1 MKVGLFNVIISVA
14 VVAFFTASH
23 LPKEEAKQRPLD
35 VWAFRSVLD
44 KKPRMLTLA
53 LNSDFYA
60 AYDLAHCKLYKVWKG
75 GVSMEGAAYT
85 DKKEIQPTSWGTAY
99 FSDSLQSFQ
108 WSAQLNGQEV
118 FSRIMHR
125 GYTFKNNQIYL
136 KYALFLTTKDT
147 IFIEERPEFVQ
158 DKTGKPGL
166 ERLFKTSNVPNGVS
180 IFLKSAGTILS
191 LNANTT
197 TNNTTY
203 FEPLPEQFPPKPT
216 VKFVHAGR
224 ASMEKS
230 DCFTCHKIEENE
242 VGPAFQ
248 RIAQR
253 YPNDKKSVEYLV
265 TKIRDGGTGVWGTG
279 VMNSHALLP
288 DSALRTIV
296 GYIFTLKPKAT
307 IVATPAVS
315 TKKTQAV
322 PRVNKPGFG
331 MALQGVHPSYDLSTL
346 HSKNFKPRVAA
357 MAFLPDGRLL
367 VTTWDKVGGV
377 YVLDGV
383 TTGDS
388 SKIKI
393 KRIAS
398 GLAEPLGIEVVNGEI
413 YVLQKQELT
422 KLVDVDGDELID
434 EYQVVCNSWGVTA
447 DFHEFAFGLVH
458 KDNHFYVTLSM
469 AMRLKPDEKQLPD
482 RGRTL
487 KISKDGSFES
497 VNYGLRTPNGIGLG
511 VDNELFVTDNQGQWL
526 PGNKFI
532 HVKKGDYHG
541 MAWGWLSDEAAPPMA
556 LPAIWLPEDEI
567 GNSPSEPVL
576 VHEGPYKGQ
585 MLHGDVTHGG
595 IQRDFLEKINGEYQG
610 AVFRFS
616 QGFEAGINRMRWGTD
631 GALYLGEVGM
641 EGGGWSWKERLSGL
655 QRLKYNGKSM
665 FEMLAVR
672 AQPHGFEI
680 EFTEPLKI
688 GKSLQ
693 PSDFL
698 VQQWWYNATKNY
710 GGPKMDLEQME
721 ITQIQVS
728 KDRTKVYLEIPN
740 LKEKHVVY
748 FRLPDN
754 LKSNRGQS
762 LWSSETWYTLNAIPN

>member
-1 MKVGLFNVIISVA
+1 MKVGLFNVILSLAAIS
-14 VVAFFTASH
+14 FFSAGHS
-23 LPKEEAKQRPLD
+23 PKEEAKQRPLD

-53 LNSDFYA
+53 LNTECYA

-75 GVSMEGAAYT
+75 GVAMEGAAYT

-108 WSAQLNGQEV
+108 WSAQLNGKEV
-118 FSRIMHR
+118 LSQIVHR

-136 KYALFLTTKDT
+136 KYALLLITKDT
-147 IFIEERPEFVQ
+147 ILIEERPEFVQ
-158 DKTGKPGL
+158 DKAGKPGL
-166 ERLFKTSNVPNGVS
+166 ERLFKISNVPNGTS
-180 IFLKSAGTILS
+180 ISLNSAGTTLS

-197 TNNTTY
+197 TNATTY
-203 FEPLPEQFPPKPT
+203 FEPLPEQFPPKP
-216 VKFVHAGR
+216 KEKSVHAGR
-224 ASMEKS
+224 ALMDKS

-248 RIAQR
+248 RIAQK

-265 TKIRDGGTGVWGTG
+265 GKIRDGGTGVWGTG

-296 GYIFTLKPKAT
+296 SYIFTLKPKAT
-307 IVATPAVS
+307 LTATPAVS
-315 TKKTQAV
+315 TKKTQVV

-377 YVLDGV
+377 YLLDGV

-388 SKIKI
+388 SKIKV

-422 KLVDVDGDELID
+422 KLVDLDGDELID

-447 DFHEFAFGLVH
+447 DFHEFAFGLVY
-458 KDNHFYVTLSM
+458 KDDHFYVTLSM

-541 MAWGWLSDEAAPPMA
+541 MAWGWLSDEAAPPMTP
-556 LPAIWLPEDEI
+556 PAIWLPEDEI

-585 MLHGDVTHGG
+585 MLHGDVTYGG

-616 QGFEAGINRMRWGTD
+616 QGFEAGINRMRWGAD

-655 QRLKYNGKSM
+655 QRLRYNGKST

-672 AQPHGFEI
+672 AQPLGFEI
-680 EFTEPLKI
+680 EFTQPLKA
-688 GKSLQ
+688 GKNLQ

-698 VQQWWYNATKNY
+698 VQQWWYKPTKNY

-721 ITQIQVS
+721 ISKLQLS

-748 FRLPDN
+748 FRLPDG
-754 LKSNRGQS
+754 LKSSSGQS